1 MFKFMLKKKPQPAA
15 APQVY
20 TPSTEEPP
28 LIEIPMPAQVTIPE
42 RKRIE
47 RMNAVIPN
55 LRKRYIDGFR
65 EGAFAAFPGMELL
78 RVRLGIEDGI
88 NWQKRWTDA
97 GGKLYDGRMIALK
110 TDPIWAKI
118 SDYGVPYPPFEF
130 HDVMGTQDIG
140 RKECLAL
147 GFEPPRT
154 KTQLAMRKAGVAPKI
169 KVVRITK
176 G

>member
-1 MFKFMLKKKPQPAA
+1 MIFKFLKKKPAPALK
-15 APQVY
+15 VY
-20 TPSTEEPP
+20 TPPTDEPP

-42 RKRIE
+42 RKRID

-55 LRKRYIDGFR
+55 LRRRYIDGLSDV
-65 EGAFAAFPGMELL
+65 GFAVFPCMELI
-78 RVRLGIEDGI
+78 RVRLGVEDGI
-88 NWQKRWTDA
+88 DWQKRWTDA

-110 TDPIWAKI
+110 TDPIWSAI

-140 RKECLAL
+140 RKESIAL
-147 GFEPPRT
+147 GFDPPRT
-154 KTQLAMRKAGVAPKI
+154 KTQIAMRKAGIAPNKI

>member
-1 MFKFMLKKKPQPAA
+1 MFKFILKKKPQPAS

-20 TPSTEEPP
+20 TPPAEEPP
-28 LIEIPMPAQVTIPE
+28 LIEIPMPPQVTIPE

-55 LRKRYIDGFR
+55 LRKRYIDGLSDV
-65 EGAFAAFPGMELL
+65 GFAVFPGMELL

-88 NWQKRWTDA
+88 DWQKRWTDA

-110 TDPIWAKI
+110 TAPIWSKI

-130 HDVMGTQDIG
+130 HNVMGTQEIG
-140 RKECLAL
+140 RKECIAL
-147 GFEPPRT
+147 GFDPPHT
-154 KTQLAMRKAGVAPKI
+154 KTQIAMRKAGVAPKI

>member
-1 MFKFMLKKKPQPAA
+1 MFKFLLKKKPQPPV
-15 APQVY
+15 APKVY
-20 TPSTEEPP
+20 TPPTEEPP
-28 LIEIPMPAQVTIPE
+28 LIEIPMPAKVAIPE

-55 LRKRYIDGFR
+55 LRKRYIDGFS
-65 EGAFAAFPGMELL
+65 EGAFAAFPGTELL

-88 NWQKRWTDA
+88 DWQKRWTDA

-118 SDYGVPYPPFEF
+118 SDYGVPYPPFES
-130 HDVMGTQDIG
+130 HDVMGTQDIK
-140 RKECLAL
+140 RSECVAL
-147 GFEPPRT
+147 GFDPPRT
-154 KTQLAMRKAGVAPKI
+154 KTQIEMRKAGVATKI
-169 KVVRITK
+169 NVVRITK